1 MKKKIKL
8 RFKSFWKSRKSILI
22 PFVVGFILGGL
33 LISGVLRSAI
43 SAMFPQNESINR
55 ANLISELKDI
65 DEWST
70 CEYLY
75 NGYINKED
83 TKSLFG
89 VNIPLTT
96 NEVEI
101 IYSGKI
107 NAGYSVDETLKNLV
121 IDNQNKTIHIRFSKP
136 KVFDNY
142 IKLDDLKIDGDNNIL
157 NPIDVGD
164 LNKYFEGV
172 EQDELAKAEKMGL
185 YDQAKE
191 HAQKLIKHM
200 ITNTYDYK
208 VVFE

>member
-8 RFKSFWKSRKSILI
+8 KFKSFWESKKSILI

-43 SAMFPQNESINR
+43 SAMFSQNESINR
-55 ANLISELKDI
+55 ASLISELKDI

-89 VNIPLTT
+89 INIPLTT

-107 NAGYSVDETLKNLV
+107 NAGYSVDETLKSLA
-121 IDNQNKTIHIRFSKP
+121 IDNQNKTIRIKFSEP

-157 NPIDVGD
+157 NPIDVGN

-172 EQDELAKAEKMGL
+172 EKDELAKAEKMGL
-185 YDQAKE
+185 YDKAKS
-191 HAQKLIKHM
+191 HAQKLIKHI